1 MRRPVF
7 SLLLLS
13 GVALSG
19 VALTGCSNFRDLFSA
34 HADVAAEAGSLELPA
49 ERLAEMVTSVTK
61 GQVQRVTRETADFV
75 TDTWVDYALFS
86 QAVALD
92 KLPVDSASVSEA
104 VWPELAE
111 LKGTHFH
118 DSLMSR
124 RAALSDSAADSL
136 YGRPDLR
143 LLQHIL
149 FGARNVPPPV
159 KEATRK
165 KAEAT
170 LGRLRKGASFG
181 QLASQLSE
189 DPGTKADSGYL
200 PPGPRGRF
208 VAAFDSAGWALAPG
222 QTSGVVETPFGF
234 HIIRRP
240 ALPEVRERF
249 SDYLVER
256 AGAALDSMYMD
267 SLAAASEIKVDGSAP
282 ATMRSALGATEES
295 RHSGKSI
302 ASYKGGEMTVQ
313 EFLRW
318 VRALPPQYLQQ
329 LKSADDST
337 LIRFARVLTQNTLLL
352 READSAGIR
361 PSELEWKGLEQRYL
375 AQLDTLKTEMGL
387 TSSDLRDTT
396 VAVAE
401 RQKVAGLKMEQYFD
415 QLIDGKARLRPLP
428 SALASLLRERLPY
441 RVNEAGVARAVD
453 IAKEAK
459 AKADSASGSS
469 PVRRAPGGPPIP
481 GAGPATAAPAPKSP
495 APSAPAPSAPAP
507 PTQTDSAG
515 QRK

>member
-1 MRRPVF
+1 MRRPVLT
-7 SLLLLS
+7 LLL
-13 GVALSG
+13 LSG
-19 VALTGCSNFRDLFSA
+19 VALTGCSSFRDLFSA
-34 HADVAAEAGSLELPA
+34 HADVAAEAGSLELPT

-61 GQVQRVTRETADFV
+61 GQTQRVTRETADFL

-92 KLPVDSASVSEA
+92 KLPVDSASVVEA

-111 LKGTHFH
+111 LKGNHFH
-118 DSLMSR
+118 DTLMAR
-124 RAALSDSAADSL
+124 RATISKGAVDSL
-136 YGRPDLR
+136 YAEPDVR

-170 LGRLRKGASFG
+170 LGRIRKGADFG
-181 QLASQLSE
+181 TLASELSE
-189 DPGTKADSGYL
+189 DPGSKEDSGYL

-208 VAAFDSAGWALAPG
+208 VASFDSAGWALQPG
-222 QTSGVVETPFGF
+222 QTSGVVETPFGY
-234 HIIRRP
+234 HLIRRP

-249 SDYLVER
+249 DDYLLER
-256 AGAALDSMYMD
+256 AGAAVDSTFMD
-267 SLAAASEIKVDGSAP
+267 SLAAAGDIEIDPSAA

-295 RHSGKSI
+295 RRSSRAI
-302 ASYKGGEMTVQ
+302 TTYKGGEMTVQ

-329 LKSADDST
+329 LKAADDST

-361 PSELEWKGLEQRYL
+361 PSELEWKSLERRYL

-387 TSSDLRDTT
+387 AGGDVGDTT
-396 VAVAE
+396 VSASE

-415 QLIDGKARLRPLP
+415 QLIGGKARLRPLP
-428 SALASLLRERLPY
+428 SALATLLRERLPFK
-441 RVNEAGVARAVD
+441 VNQAGVARAVD
-453 IAKEAK
+453 MAKEVK
-459 AKADSASGSS
+459 AKADSAGGSG
-469 PVRRAPGGPPIP
+469 PVQRAPGGPPIP
-481 GAGPATAAPAPKSP
+481 GAG
-495 APSAPAPSAPAP
+495 APSRTVAPPAP
-507 PTQTDSAG
+507 PAAGDSA
-515 QRK
+515 K

>member
-1 MRRPVF
+1 MRRPVL
-7 SLLLLS
+7 SLFLLS
-13 GVALSG
+13 GVALGG

-34 HADVAAEAGSLELPA
+34 HADLAAEAGPLELPA

-61 GQVQRVTRETADFV
+61 GQVQRVTRETADFI

-86 QAVALD
+86 QAVALGQ
-92 KLPVDSASVSEA
+92 LPVDSTSVSEA

-118 DSLMSR
+118 DTLMSR

-136 YGRPDLR
+136 YGQPDVR

-149 FGARNVPPPV
+149 FGARNAPPPV
-159 KEATRK
+159 KTATRQ

-170 LGRLRKGASFG
+170 LGRIRKGADFG
-181 QLASQLSE
+181 ELASRLSE
-189 DPGTKADSGYL
+189 DPGSKADSGYL

-208 VAAFDSAGWALAPG
+208 VASFDSAGWALAPG

-249 SDYLVER
+249 DDYLVER
-256 AGAALDSMYMD
+256 AGTAVDSMYMD
-267 SLAAASEIKVDGSAP
+267 SLAAASDIKIDASAA

-295 RHSGKSI
+295 RRSSKSI
-302 ASYKGGEMTVQ
+302 TTYKGGEMTVQ

-352 READSAGIR
+352 READSSGIQ
-361 PSELEWKGLEQRYL
+361 PSQLEWKELERRYL

-387 TSSDLRDTT
+387 AGSDLTDTT
-396 VAVAE
+396 VAASE

-415 QLIDGKARLRPLP
+415 QLIGGKARLRPLP
-428 SALASLLRERLPY
+428 SALASLLRERLPFQ
-441 RVNEAGVARAVD
+441 VNEAGVGRAVD
-453 IAKEAK
+453 MAKEAK

-481 GAGPATAAPAPKSP
+481 GMGPIGGAPAERAPAAPPGA
-495 APSAPAPSAPAP
+495 
-507 PTQTDSAG
+507 QDSAG
-515 QRK
+515 RQP